1 MAKFLGDEAFR
12 AMADPTRRKILRL
25 LVKGEMSAGQIGEH
39 FEISGPSVSHH
50 LSVLKAADLVAT
62 RREGQQIIYTLNTTV
77 IQDLIAL
84 ILEMFRQEEDRS

>member
-1 MAKFLGDEAFR
+1 MANFLGDEAFR

-50 LSVLKAADLVAT
+50 LSVLKGADLVAT
-62 RREGQQIIYTLNTTV
+62 RREGQQIIYILNTTV
-77 IQDLIAL
+77 VQDLVAL
-84 ILEMFRQEEDRS
+84 ILEMFRQEEDRT